1 MGCGGGLKNPYE
13 QCAFLLREYELELR
27 KRKNNY
33 TSKKEKEKKKI
44 DKNVKIY
51 KTKIY
56 ENLEKIN
63 NNLKSDIEVKKLK
76 QLNEL
81 FQVLLTEESEIYNK
95 KNEENKENED
105 KKEDKKEKAILLLKD
120 N

>member
-1 MGCGGGLKNPYE
+1 MGCSGGLKNPYE

-33 TSKKEKEKKKI
+33 FTKKEREKKKI

-63 NNLKSDIEVKKLK
+63 NNLKSDLEIKKLK

-81 FQVLLTEESEIYNK
+81 FQVLLTEESQIYNI
-95 KNEENKENED
+95 KNEENKEND
-105 KKEDKKEKAILLLKD
+105 DIKEEKREKEVLLLKEF
-120 N
+120 

>member
-33 TSKKEKEKKKI
+33 FTKKEREKKKI

-95 KNEENKENED
+95 KNEENKKNDD
-105 KKEDKKEKAILLLKD
+105 KKGEMKEKEIIFLNDK
-120 N
+120 

>member
-1 MGCGGGLKNPYE
+1 MKSPYE
-13 QCAFLLREYELELR
+13 QCAFFLKEYELELR

-33 TSKKEKEKKKI
+33 FTKKDKEKKKI
-44 DKNVKIY
+44 DKNVIIY

-63 NNLKSDIEVKKLK
+63 NNLKSDLEIKKLK

-95 KNEENKENED
+95 KNEDNKKNDD
-105 KKEDKKEKAILLLKD
+105 KKGEMKEKEIIFLNDK
-120 N
+120 